1 MNRKRKDYLSELR
14 ALACLGVVILH
25 TIRLYFSRSVLAG
38 ANYTAAG
45 CVKDLMDFAVPCFL
59 MVSGALLLDP
69 DKDLSLR
76 KIWGKYVLKVF
87 LCLAVFTAVFTC
99 FDAFADHSFAFP
111 GILLAIGENLWKD
124 GSWAH
129 LWYLYML
136 IGIYAMLPLYRILAR
151 YAGRKELLYLLTVWT
166 VFLVILPMAGTAAG
180 VRTGF
185 TIGTSSVFPMCL
197 FLGFV
202 LEGGGPGKTDGG
214 VRDSRPL
221 DEGVGSSYLPGKCIW
236 FLLLAGGGL
245 TVLCSVAAYRY
256 ELEIAKSMIS
266 TYAFLPVLM
275 LSAGVFAGW
284 KRVSPRL
291 PGKCKAVLSAADRS
305 SFGIYLIHLLTLR
318 VFHMTATP
326 KHLNLAGVIGI
337 ALLVFGISWIGTWI
351 GTRYLYKTI
360 KAVIDL

>member
-25 TIRLYFSRSVLAG
+25 TIRLYFSRSVLDG

-45 CVKDLMDFAVPCFL
+45 CVKDLMNFAVPCFL

-111 GILLAIGENLWKD
+111 GILLAVGENLWKD

-202 LEGGGPGKTDGG
+202 LEGGGPGKAK
-214 VRDSRPL
+214 R
-221 DEGVGSSYLPGKCIW
+221 IW
-236 FLLLAGGGL
+236 FLLLVGGGL

-256 ELEIAKSMIS
+256 ELESAKSLIS

-284 KRVSPRL
+284 KMVSPRL

-318 VFHMTATP
+318 VFHMTAAP
-326 KHLNLAGVIGI
+326 KHLNLAGIIGI
-337 ALLVFGISWIGTWI
+337 ALLVFGISWI